1 DSRLGSVESGLSG
14 RKAVTFDTGDEP
26 VAALPVRLNVHGRPG
41 IVVMRRGHVEP
52 ALIMATAM
60 ATFVV
65 NSALDQ
71 DDVSPGDGVCDSNPG
86 APVVC
91 TLRAA
96 VQEANALA
104 GADIITFDP
113 SLNGIPIQLTQAGDD
128 NNANAGD
135 LDINTDIS
143 IVGNGAANTLIQ
155 GSSNASFT
163 SNMGDKIFGVNQA
176 GLNPTLNASLSGL
189 TVRFTRN
196 DIAKNPNFT
205 QTGGAMDIFLTGTGS
220 MPGPTT
226 TVTNCTFDS
235 NASLHSYGGAIN
247 VDSGSL

>member
-1 DSRLGSVESGLSG
+1 WEVAETASVVVSKAGDLTQPLLMGTLASGQKSYDLLVLNPASRQLHIAMREDSRLGSVESGLSG

-104 GADIITFDP
+104 GADIITF
-113 SLNGIPIQLTQAGDD
+113 
-128 NNANAGD
+128 
-135 LDINTDIS
+135 
-143 IVGNGAANTLIQ
+143 
-155 GSSNASFT
+155 
-163 SNMGDKIFGVNQA
+163 
-176 GLNPTLNASLSGL
+176 
-189 TVRFTRN
+189 
-196 DIAKNPNFT
+196 
-205 QTGGAMDIFLTGTGS
+205 
-220 MPGPTT
+220 
-226 TVTNCTFDS
+226 
-235 NASLHSYGGAIN
+235 
-247 VDSGSL
+247 